1 MTIRT
6 SSIKVVTADAGSRL
20 DIFLVSQFPAHS
32 RSFLQQL
39 IESGDV
45 LVNGISV
52 KKHYR
57 IKAGDMIDVHVKD
70 EEVASV
76 EPDPTVPF
84 RVVHDEKDFAV
95 VEKPAGVV
103 THPSQTHKKG
113 TLVNGL
119 LARWPEIRGVGED
132 LMRPGIV
139 HRLDK
144 ETSGLMVIAKTQS
157 MFTWLKKQFQSRNVE
172 KTYIALVAGRP
183 AKSEGEISVPI
194 GRLKAKQIAVSGI
207 NKRVSGNVSKSRN
220 ASTGFKILEFY
231 NGFTL
236 VEARPKTGRMHQIRV
251 HFKYLGHPLAG
262 DKTYASKKVL
272 SSLPLPRHFL
282 HASALSFPLPDGQK
296 ASFSSPLPEDLRGVL
311 KGLEK
316 K

>member
-1 MTIRT
+1 MTIRI
-6 SSIKVVTADAGSRL
+6 SFIKVDAADAGARL
-20 DIFLVSQFPAHS
+20 DIFLVSRFPARS
-32 RSFLQQL
+32 RSFLQHL
-39 IESGDV
+39 IEEGDV
-45 LVNGISV
+45 RVSGARA
-52 KKHYR
+52 KKHYQ
-57 IKAGDMIDVHVKD
+57 IKTGDVIEIHFK
-70 EEVASV
+70 EEEQADLA
-76 EPDPTVPF
+76 PDPTVPF

-103 THPSQTHKKG
+103 THPSATHKKG

-144 ETSGLMVIAKTQS
+144 ETSGLMVIAKTQA
-157 MFTWLKKQFQSRNVE
+157 MFTWFKKQFQSRNVE

-183 AKSEGEISVPI
+183 AKSEGEITVPI
-194 GRLKAKQIAVSGI
+194 GRLKAKQIAVSGT

-251 HFKYLGHPLAG
+251 HFKYLGHPLVG
-262 DKTYASKKVL
+262 DKTYASKRVL
-272 SSLPLPRHFL
+272 GALPLPRHFL
-282 HASALSFPLPDGQK
+282 HASALSFPIPDGGK
-296 ASFSSPLPEDLRGVL
+296 ASFFSPLPADLKKVL
-311 KGLEK
+311 EGLEK